1 MGNLARLLQQRF
13 REAAPAG
20 WSSTAEQRIMSAD
33 LERQLGFAPRA
44 DVLLAHTDGSQRIWI
59 EFEISRADPVANHA
73 VRAAPVRATG
83 RDGVLCRWSLARRV
97 RAQQPGR
104 VRGLPDARGGHVAFQ
119 TSLLPRIRRSK

>member
-44 DVLLAHTDGSQRIWI
+44 DVLLARTDGSQRIWI

-73 VRAAPVRATG
+73 KFAAAHLFEPRAATSCS
-83 RDGVLCRWSLARRV
+83 CRWSARTWCTG
-97 RAQQPGR
+97 A
-104 VRGLPDARGGHVAFQ
+104 A
-119 TSLLPRIRRSK
+119 TWPRPRST